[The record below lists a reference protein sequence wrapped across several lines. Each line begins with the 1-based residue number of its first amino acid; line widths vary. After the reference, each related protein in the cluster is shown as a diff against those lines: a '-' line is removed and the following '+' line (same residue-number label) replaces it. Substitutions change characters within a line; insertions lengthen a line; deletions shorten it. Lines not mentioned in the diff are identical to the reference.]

1 MVLELRG
8 DVVGSDYLRGKGRAH
23 RRGAFVDNLRKT
35 IR

>member
-8 DVVGSDYLRGKGRAH
+8 DVVGSDYLRTKGKRH
-23 RRGAFVDNLRKT
+23 RHEAFVDNIRKS